1 MKKTL
6 ILALALTSVSLAGC
20 TDDTAE
26 APPAD
31 TTVIETPMETP
42 MTDTTVVMT
51 DTTGGMM
58 EGSDTMAPA
67 DGSMEAAPAD
77 TTTSM

>member
-6 ILALALTSVSLAGC
+6 LLALALTSLSLAGC

-31 TTVIETPMETP
+31 TTVIDNSMEAPMA
-42 MTDTTVVMT
+42 DTTMMAP
-51 DTTGGMM
+51 DTTMM
-58 EGSDTMAPA
+58 EGS
-67 DGSMEAAPAD
+67 SMEGDAMEGSSMEGDAMAD
-77 TTTSM
+77 STHM